1 MIAEP
6 YKLKTVRNVEYT
18 SFQDRI
24 DVLMDVDYNTFN
36 IPASLVT
43 FDMNSYATS
52 AVSQDQYQGLYIGD
66 ETYAGSRNF
75 EHLVANI
82 NNIFKQEHVCPTH
95 NLRGAIKLLTAT
107 MVSNGKLVIGNTV
120 APEIMV
126 NDFGGDFKLLSGNN
140 KIFTGNVD
148 LAVLESEIKGK
159 DVAYIYMDLYADGYK
174 PVSVENLKAV
184 KALAEA
190 NDTVLVVNG
199 SMIVSSANFM
209 RNNVEEYKN
218 NSLAEIVTIIGEIAT
233 VYIMDA
239 ADDARS
245 NAGGFIATNVY
256 DLFDKYMNEVVVYEG
271 LHTYGGM
278 AGRTME
284 IFSNGLKEML
294 FEKQANWILF
304 QIEKFASQIDK
315 NIPFTIGADGIYI
328 DAEKFLNNSKT
339 AVHTLSAAL
348 YLKAGIRAYVEG
360 KYNNSNILPVR
371 IPRMGLTNDQLTD
384 IANCIN
390 ELYSE
395 KDIITDLVLINT
407 PTWNDEA
414 LYKWK
419 RPILADFNF
428 TAEPFTVQHIEYIGE
443 TTEKERRADAE
454 EAGFNT
460 FLLQSKHI
468 AIDFLTDSGTTAQTT
483 TQWAEYMTAIETQ
496 ATSDSY
502 FELVDVL
509 QRVTGYK
516 YIIPT
521 HQGRAAEHIMSQ
533 CLIKDGF
540 VPGNMY
546 FTTTKLHQEMAGG
559 TFADIIVDEAH
570 DPQSTFRWKGNI
582 DLNKLKAIVDEH
594 GADKIPY
601 ISFELSVNLAGGQP
615 VHMDNAKEVYNYCEA
630 NDIYLM
636 WDATRCVENAYMI
649 KKYDERYAATTIQD
663 ILHELFS
670 YGHGCTVSSKKDN
683 LVNIGG
689 FLGIKDDEV
698 FFEKAQAMLRTY
710 EGSITNGGLSSADV
724 AVLAQGSREMTD
736 FNYIRNRVEQT
747 HYLGERLLEAG
758 IPIVEPIGSHAV
770 FLDAKRFLPH
780 LDQDNYPSQA
790 LATALFVDSGLRAM
804 ERGNVSKGRKP
815 NGDNY
820 RPPLELVR
828 LTIPRRA
835 YTNAHMDM
843 VAESIIKLYKKR
855 DQIKGLEFVYEPEKL
870 RFFQG
875 RFKEVDN

>member
-1 MIAEP
+1 
-6 YKLKTVRNVEYT
+6 
-18 SFQDRI
+18 
-24 DVLMDVDYNTFN
+24 
-36 IPASLVT
+36 
-43 FDMNSYATS
+43 
-52 AVSQDQYQGLYIGD
+52 
-66 ETYAGSRNF
+66 
-75 EHLVANI
+75 
-82 NNIFKQEHVCPTH
+82 
-95 NLRGAIKLLTAT
+95 
-107 MVSNGKLVIGNTV
+107 
-120 APEIMV
+120 
-126 NDFGGDFKLLSGNN
+126 
-140 KIFTGNVD
+140 
-148 LAVLESEIKGK
+148 
-159 DVAYIYMDLYADGYK
+159 
-174 PVSVENLKAV
+174 
-184 KALAEA
+184 
-190 NDTVLVVNG
+190 
-199 SMIVSSANFM
+199 
-209 RNNVEEYKN
+209 
-218 NSLAEIVTIIGEIAT
+218 
-233 VYIMDA
+233 
-239 ADDARS
+239 
-245 NAGGFIATNVY
+245 
-256 DLFDKYMNEVVVYEG
+256 
-271 LHTYGGM
+271 
-278 AGRTME
+278 
-284 IFSNGLKEML
+284 
-294 FEKQANWILF
+294 
-304 QIEKFASQIDK
+304 
-315 NIPFTIGADGIYI
+315 
-328 DAEKFLNNSKT
+328 
-339 AVHTLSAAL
+339 
-348 YLKAGIRAYVEG
+348 
-360 KYNNSNILPVR
+360 
-371 IPRMGLTNDQLTD
+371 
-384 IANCIN
+384 
-390 ELYSE
+390 
-395 KDIITDLVLINT
+395 
-407 PTWNDEA
+407 
-414 LYKWK
+414 
-419 RPILADFNF
+419 
-428 TAEPFTVQHIEYIGE
+428 
-443 TTEKERRADAE
+443 
-454 EAGFNT
+454 
-460 FLLQSKHI
+460 LLQSKHI

-483 TQWAEYMTAIETQ
+483 DQWAEYMTAIESQ

-615 VHMDNAKEVYNYCEA
+615 VHMDNAKEVYEYCEA

-649 KKYDERYAATTIQD
+649 KKYDERYTHTSIQD

-689 FLGIKDDEV
+689 FLGIKDDEK

-747 HYLGERLLEAG
+747 HYLGNKLLEAG

-815 NGDNY
+815 NGENY

>member
-24 DVLMDVDYNTFN
+24 DVLMNVNYNTFN

-43 FDMNSYATS
+43 FDMNSYGTS

-75 EHLVANI
+75 EHLVENV
-82 NNIFKQEHVCPTH
+82 NKIFKQEHVCPTH
-95 NLRGAIKLLTAT
+95 NLRGAIKLLSAT
-107 MVSNGKLVIGNTV
+107 MVSKGKTVIANSND
-120 APEIMV
+120 PELMV
-126 NDFGGDFKLLSGNN
+126 KDFGGDFKLLTGND
-140 KIFTGNVD
+140 KTFTGNVD
-148 LAVLESEIKGK
+148 LGELESQLKSN
-159 DVAYIYMDLYADGYK
+159 DAAFVYIDLYAYGYK
-174 PVSVENLKAV
+174 AVSIEHLKAV
-184 KALAEA
+184 KVLAEA
-190 NDTVLVVNG
+190 NNTIIVVNG
-199 SMIVSSANFM
+199 SQIVSSAHFN
-209 RNNVEEYKN
+209 RNNIAELKN
-218 NSLAEIVTIIGEIAT
+218 KTLAEIVTSIGEIAS
-233 VYIMDA
+233 VLIMDA
-239 ADDARS
+239 AHDARS
-245 NAGGFIATNVY
+245 NAGGFIATNIH

-284 IFSNGLKEML
+284 IFAGGIKEMVY
-294 FEKQANWILF
+294 EKQANWILF

-315 NIPFTIGADGIYI
+315 NISFFVGADGIYI
-328 DAEKFLNNSKT
+328 EADKFLNNKT
-339 AVHTLSAAL
+339 NAVHTLSAAL
-348 YLKAGIRAYVEG
+348 YLKSGIRAFVEG
-360 KYNNSNILPVR
+360 KFENSNILPVR
-371 IPRMGLTNDQLTD
+371 IPRMGFTNDQLTD
-384 IANCIN
+384 IAKAIN

-395 KDIITDLVLINT
+395 KDIITPLLLQNE
-407 PTWNDEA
+407 PNWNDEA
-414 LYKWK
+414 IYKWK
-419 RPILADFNF
+419 RPIITEFNF

-443 TTEKERRADAE
+443 TTEEQRRKDAE

-468 AIDFLTDSGTTAQTT
+468 AIDFLTDSGTSAQTT
-483 TQWAEYMTAIETQ
+483 DQWAEYMTAIESQ

-502 FELVDVL
+502 YELVEVL

-533 CLIKDGF
+533 CLIKDGGF

-559 TFADIIVDEAH
+559 TFADIIVDEALE
-570 DPQSTFRWKGNI
+570 PQSTFRWKGNV
-582 DLNKLKAIVDEH
+582 DLNKLKKIVDKH
-594 GADKIPY
+594 GADKISY
-601 ISFELSVNLAGGQP
+601 ISFEFSVNLAGGQP
-615 VHMDNAKEVYNYCEA
+615 VHMDNAKEVYQYCEA

-649 KKYDERYAATTIQD
+649 KKYDERYSDTSIQD

-689 FLGIKDDEV
+689 FLGIKDDEK

-736 FNYIRNRVEQT
+736 FNYIKNRVEQT
-747 HYLGERLLEAG
+747 HYLGNRLLEAG

-780 LDQDNYPSQA
+780 IDQNNYPAQA
-790 LATALFVDSGLRAM
+790 LATALFVDSGLRSM

-815 NGDNY
+815 NGENY
-820 RPPLELVR
+820 RPALELVR
-828 LTIPRRA
+828 LTIPRRV

-875 RFKEVDN
+875 RFKEVN

>member
-6 YKLKTVRNVEYT
+6 YKLKTVRNIEFT
-18 SFQDRI
+18 NFQERI
-24 DVLMDVDYNTFN
+24 DLLMDVDYNTFH

-43 FDMNSYATS
+43 FDMNSQGTS
-52 AVSQDQYQGLYIGD
+52 AVSQEQYSGLFIGD

-75 EHLVANI
+75 EHLVKNI
-82 NNIFKQEHVCPTH
+82 NKIFKKKEVCPTH

-107 MVSNGKLVIGNTV
+107 MVSKGSVVVGNSF
-120 APEIMV
+120 APELMV
-126 NDFGGDFKLLSGNN
+126 NDKGASMKTFIGNDTDFA
-140 KIFTGNVD
+140 GNVD
-148 LAVLESEIKGK
+148 LSKLEEALKLEK
-159 DVAYIYMDLYADGYK
+159 VPYIFMDLFADGFK
-174 PVSVENLKAV
+174 AVSIENLKAV
-184 KALAEA
+184 KTLADA
-190 NDTVLVVNG
+190 NDTILVIDG
-199 SMIVSSANFM
+199 SSIVSSAQNI
-209 RNNVEEYKN
+209 RSKITDYKDKTL
-218 NSLAEIVTIIGEIAT
+218 SEIVSEISEISH
-233 VYIMDA
+233 VYIMDGGQ
-239 ADDARS
+239 DARS
-245 NAGGFIATNVY
+245 NAGGFIATNNY
-256 DLFDKYMNEVVVYEG
+256 DLYDKYMNEVVVFEG

-278 AGRTME
+278 AGRTMQ
-284 IFSNGLKEML
+284 IFSNGLNEML
-294 FEKQANWILF
+294 FEEQANWIVF
-304 QIEKFASQIDK
+304 QTNKFAEQLKD
-315 NIPFTIGADGIYI
+315 IPFFIGADGVYI
-328 DAEKFLNNSKT
+328 QADKFLPNAKNP
-339 AVHTLSAAL
+339 VHTLSAAL
-348 YLKAGIRAYVEG
+348 YLKSGIRAYVEG
-360 KYNNSNILPVR
+360 QFNSTNNILPVR

-384 IANCIN
+384 VANAIN
-390 ELYSE
+390 ELYTE
-395 KDIITDLVLINT
+395 RDLIKDLVLQND
-407 PTWNDEA
+407 PNWNDEA
-414 LYKWK
+414 AYKWK
-419 RPILADFNF
+419 RPILNEFNF
-428 TAEPFTVQHIEYIGE
+428 TAEPFTVQHIEYIAE
-443 TTEKERRADAE
+443 TNENERRKYAE

-483 TQWAEYMTAIETQ
+483 DQWAEYITAVESQ
-496 ATSDSY
+496 ATSDNY
-502 FELVDVL
+502 FDLVEVL
-509 QRVTGYK
+509 QEVTGYE

-533 CLIKDGF
+533 CLITDGF

-559 TFADIIVDEAH
+559 TFKDIIVDEAH

-615 VHMDNAKEVYNYCEA
+615 VHMDNAKEIYTYCEA

-649 KKYDERYAATTIQD
+649 KKYDEKYNNIEIIE

-689 FLGIKDDEV
+689 FLGIKDDEE
-698 FFEKAQAMLRTY
+698 FFENAQAMLRTY
-710 EGSITNGGLSSADV
+710 EGSITNGGLASADV

-736 FNYIRNRVEQT
+736 FKYIQNRVEQT
-747 HYLGERLLEAG
+747 QYLGKRLLDAN
-758 IPIVEPIGSHAV
+758 IPVVEPIGSHAV

-780 LDQDNYPSQA
+780 LDQDNYPAQA

-804 ERGNVSKGRKP
+804 ERGNVSKGRNP
-815 NGDNY
+815 NGENY
-820 RPPLELVR
+820 KPALELVR

-855 DQIKGLEFVYEPEKL
+855 DSIKGLEFVYEPEKL

-875 RFKEVDN
+875 RFKEVG

>member
-24 DVLMDVDYNTFN
+24 DLLMDTNFNTFH

-43 FDMNSYATS
+43 FDMNSQNTS
-52 AVSQDQYQGLYIGD
+52 AVSQDQYSGLYIGD

-75 EHLVANI
+75 EHLVASVQEL
-82 NNIFKQEHVCPTH
+82 FKQEHVCPTH

-107 MVSNGKLVIGNTV
+107 MVKSGDLVVGNST
-120 APEIMV
+120 APELQV
-126 NDFGGDFKLLSGNN
+126 NDKDAKVKIVLGNDAN
-140 KIFTGNVD
+140 FAGNVD
-148 LAVLESEIKGK
+148 LAALESEVKANN
-159 DVAYIYMDLYADGYK
+159 VPYIYMDLYADGYK
-174 PVSVENLKAV
+174 AVSIENLKAV
-184 KALAEA
+184 RTIAEA
-190 NDTVLVVNG
+190 NNTVMVIDA
-199 SMIVSSANFM
+199 SYIVSCANNI
-209 RNNVEEYKN
+209 RKNVAAYKN
-218 NSLAEIVTIIGEIAT
+218 KTLKEIVTEIAEIAQ
-233 VYIMDA
+233 VFIIDA
-239 ADDARS
+239 GQDPRS
-245 NAGGFIATNVY
+245 NAGGLIATNTHDLY
-256 DLFDKYMNEVVVYEG
+256 DMYMNEVVVYEG

-284 IFSNGLKEML
+284 IFARGIKEMVY
-294 FEKQANWILF
+294 EKQANWILF
-304 QIEKFASQIDK
+304 QIDKFADQLK
-315 NIPFTIGADGIYI
+315 GIPFFKGADGIYI
-328 DAEKFLNNSKT
+328 EADKFLKNSEH
-339 AVHTLSAAL
+339 AVHTLSTAL
-348 YLKAGIRAYVEG
+348 YLKSGIRAFVEG
-360 KYNNSNILPVR
+360 TFENSNILPVR
-371 IPRMGLTNDQLTD
+371 IPRMGFSNDQLRD
-384 IANCIN
+384 IAKAIN
-390 ELYSE
+390 ELYAE
-395 KDIITDLVLINT
+395 RDIITPLLLQNK
-407 PTWNDEA
+407 PEWNDEA
-414 LYKWK
+414 IYKWK
-419 RPILADFNF
+419 RPLISDFTFNS
-428 TAEPFTVQHIEYIGE
+428 EPFTIQHIEYIGE
-443 TTEKERRADAE
+443 TTEEERLADAK
-454 EAGFNT
+454 EAGYNT

-483 TQWAEYMTAIETQ
+483 DQWAEYITAVESQ

-502 FELVDVL
+502 YDLVEVL
-509 QRVTGYK
+509 QKVTGYK

-570 DPQSTFRWKGNI
+570 DPQSTFRWKGNV
-582 DLNKLKAIVDEH
+582 DLNKLKKIVDEH
-594 GADKIPY
+594 GANKIPY
-601 ISFELSVNLAGGQP
+601 ISFEFSVNLAGGQP
-615 VHMDNAKEVYNYCEA
+615 VHMDNAKEVYEYCEA
-630 NDIYLM
+630 NNIYLM

-649 KKYDERYAATTIQD
+649 KKYDERYHDTNIQD
-663 ILHELFS
+663 ILHEMFS

-710 EGSITNGGLSSADV
+710 EGSITNGGLASSDV

-747 HYLGERLLEAG
+747 HYLGEKLLAAG

-780 LDQDNYPSQA
+780 LDQDNYPAQA

-815 NGDNY
+815 NGENY
-820 RPPLELVR
+820 KPALELVR

-875 RFKEVDN
+875 RFKEVN

>member
-1 MIAEP
+1 NI
-6 YKLKTVRNVEYT
+6 EYT

-24 DVLMDVDYNTFN
+24 DLLMDADFNTFH
-36 IPASLVT
+36 IPTSFVT
-43 FDMNSYATS
+43 FDMNSQNTS
-52 AVSQDQYQGLYIGD
+52 AVSHDQYSGLYIGD

-75 EHLVANI
+75 EHLEASVHE
-82 NNIFKQEHVCPTH
+82 IFKQKYICPTH
-95 NLRGAIKLLTAT
+95 NLRGSIKLLTAT
-107 MVSNGKLVIGNTV
+107 MVKAGNVVTGNSKAPELQVNDKNASVKLVPGNDTNF
-120 APEIMV
+120 A
-126 NDFGGDFKLLSGNN
+126 
-140 KIFTGNVD
+140 GNVD
-148 LAVLESEIKGK
+148 LSALESELKANK
-159 DVAYIYMDLYADGYK
+159 VPYIYIDLYADGYK
-174 PVSVENLKAV
+174 AVSIENLKAV
-184 KALAEA
+184 RALAET
-190 NDTVLVVNG
+190 NDTVMVVD
-199 SMIVSSANFM
+199 SSYIVSCASNI
-209 RNNVEEYKN
+209 RKNVAEYKN
-218 NSLAEIVTIIGEIAT
+218 KSLSEIVTEIAAT
-233 VYIMDA
+233 AQVLIIDA
-239 ADDARS
+239 GQDPRS
-245 NAGGFIATNVY
+245 NAGGLIATNIKNLY
-256 DLFDKYMNEVVVYEG
+256 DMYMNEVVVYEG

-284 IFSNGLKEML
+284 IFARGIKEMVY
-294 FEKQANWILF
+294 EKQASWILF
-304 QIEKFASQIDK
+304 QIDKFADQLK
-315 NIPFTIGADGIYI
+315 GIPFYKGADGIYI
-328 DAEKFLNNSKT
+328 EADKFLKNPEN

-348 YLKAGIRAYVEG
+348 YLKSGIRAFVEG
-360 KYNNSNILPVR
+360 KFNHSNILPVR
-371 IPRMGLTNDQLTD
+371 IPRMGFTNDQLSD
-384 IANCIN
+384 IAKAIN
-390 ELYSE
+390 ELYAE
-395 KDIITDLVLINT
+395 RNIITPLMLQNKPV
-407 PTWNDEA
+407 WNDEA
-414 LYKWK
+414 IYKWK
-419 RPILADFNF
+419 RPLVSDFTFNS
-428 TAEPFTVQHIEYIGE
+428 EPFTVQHIEYIGE
-443 TTEKERRADAE
+443 TTEEQRLADAK
-454 EAGFNT
+454 EAGYNT

-468 AIDFLTDSGTTAQTT
+468 AIDFLTDSGTSAQSTD
-483 TQWAEYMTAIETQ
+483 QWAEYMTAIESQ

-502 FELVDVL
+502 YELVEIL

-570 DPQSTFRWKGNI
+570 NPQSTFRWKGNV
-582 DLNKLKAIVDEH
+582 DLNKLKKVVDEH

-601 ISFELSVNLAGGQP
+601 ISFEFSVNLAGGQP
-615 VHMDNAKEVYNYCEA
+615 VSMDNAKEVYEYCEA
-630 NDIYLM
+630 NNIYLM

-649 KKYDERYAATTIQD
+649 KKYDEQYHDTSIQD
-663 ILHELFS
+663 ILHEMFS

-710 EGSITNGGLSSADV
+710 EGSVTNGGLSSADV
-724 AVLAQGSREMTD
+724 AVLAQGSREMLN
-736 FNYIRNRVEQT
+736 FNYIKNRVEQT
-747 HYLGERLLEAG
+747 HYLGEKLLAAG

-780 LDQDNYPSQA
+780 IDQDNYPAQA

-815 NGDNY
+815 SGENY
-820 RPPLELVR
+820 RPALELVR

-875 RFKEVDN
+875 RFKEVD

>member
-6 YKLKTVRNVEYT
+6 YKLKTVRNVEFT

-24 DVLMDVDYNTFN
+24 DLLMNTDFNTFH
-36 IPASLVT
+36 IPASFVS
-43 FDMNSYATS
+43 FDMNSQGTS
-52 AVSQDQYQGLYIGD
+52 AVSQDQYAGLYIGD

-75 EHLVANI
+75 EHLAENI
-82 NNIFKQEHVCPTH
+82 LKIFKQEHVCPTH
-95 NLRGAIKLLTAT
+95 NLRGSIKLLTAT
-107 MVSNGKLVIGNTV
+107 MV
-120 APEIMV
+120 EE
-126 NDFGGDFKLLSGNN
+126 
-140 KIFTGNVD
+140 GNVIPSNSTAPQLIVEDKKAKVQLVLDSKDTFKGDVD
-148 LAVLESEIKGK
+148 LTKLESILSYG
-159 DVAYIYMDLYADGYK
+159 DVPYIYIDLFAEGYK
-174 PVSVENLKAV
+174 AVSIENLKAIHQ
-184 KALAEA
+184 LAKSH
-190 NDTVLVVNG
+190 NTVLVLDVSYAVAHAQHIRDNCEAYQN
-199 SMIVSSANFM
+199 STLAEVVAEVASSAH
-209 RNNVEEYKN
+209 V
-218 NSLAEIVTIIGEIAT
+218 L
-233 VYIMDA
+233 IMDA
-239 ADDARS
+239 GQDARS
-245 NAGGFIATNVY
+245 NAGGFIATNDY

-284 IFSNGLKEML
+284 IFSRGLLEML
-294 FEKQANWILF
+294 YEKQANWIRF
-304 QIEKFASQIDK
+304 QIEKFAGQIKDV
-315 NIPFTIGADGIYI
+315 PFFVGADGIYI
-328 DAEKFLNNSKT
+328 QADKFLPDAKN

-348 YLKAGIRAYVEG
+348 FLKSGVRAYVEG
-360 KYNNSNILPVR
+360 KFNHSNILPVR
-371 IPRMGLTNDQLTD
+371 IPRMGFTNDQLGD
-384 IANCIN
+384 IAQAIN
-390 ELYSE
+390 ELYE
-395 KDIITDLVLINT
+395 ERDIITGLDLQNDPV
-407 PTWNDEA
+407 WNDEA
-414 LYKWK
+414 IFKWK
-419 RPILADFNF
+419 RPLLKDFVF
-428 TAEPFTVQHIEYIGE
+428 TAEPFTVQHIEYTGE
-443 TTEKERRADAE
+443 TTEEERRKYAE

-468 AIDFLTDSGTTAQTT
+468 AIDFLTDSGTAAQTT
-483 TQWAEYMTAIETQ
+483 DQWAEYMTAIETQ

-502 FELVDVL
+502 FELIEVL

-516 YIIPT
+516 YILPT

-559 TFADIIVDEAH
+559 TFKDIIVDEAH

-582 DLNKLKAIVDEH
+582 DLDKLKAIVDEH

-615 VHMDNAKEVYNYCEA
+615 VSMDNAKEVYNYCEA

-649 KKYDERYAATTIQD
+649 KKFDERYHHTSIQD

-710 EGSITNGGLSSADV
+710 EGSITNGGLASADV

-736 FNYIRNRVEQT
+736 FKYIRNRVEQT
-747 HYLGERLLEAG
+747 QYLGKKLLDAG
-758 IPIVEPIGSHAV
+758 IPVVEPIGSHAV

-780 LDQDNYPSQA
+780 LDQDNYPAQA

-815 NGDNY
+815 NGENY
-820 RPPLELVR
+820 RPALELVR

-843 VAESIIKLYKKR
+843 VANSIIKLYKKR
-855 DQIKGLEFVYEPEKL
+855 DTIKGLEFVYEPSKL

-875 RFKEVDN
+875 RFKEVD